1 MSDLRPITGL
11 AGMGSDGFRPCG
23 KAPELKF
30 LPLEVLRIDAA
41 YQRPVTP
48 QGLRNIRNIV
58 QHFDWAKF
66 APLIVAR
73 ADEYYAIIDGQHR
86 AIAAATRGFNAVPC
100 MIVVADRRSQAS
112 IFAAVNG
119 NVTPMTALSLYKAGL
134 AAQDGWALDLKRAA
148 DIGGIVLLH
157 YPKPKSQIKPFE
169 SMAIGSLRA
178 IIRSHGVERAGWCL
192 KRLGAG
198 QGADQPGYWS
208 ASLMKKWAPVF
219 CADVFQDA
227 VAVVVDNMVAMHDLR
242 FTEPRQ
248 LLESWMN
255 RRGMGDVPA
264 QIRDLSARGFSRAAI
279 AARLR
284 VTYAQVERVL
294 EGGAA

>member
-1 MSDLRPITGL
+1 VSHLRPITVL
-11 AGMGSDGFRPCG
+11 AGMGADGFQPCG

-73 ADEYYAIIDGQHR
+73 AGEHYAIIDGQHR

-100 MIVVADRRSQAS
+100 MIVVANAQSQAS

-134 AAQDGWALDLKRAA
+134 AAQDAWALDLKRAA

-157 YPKPKSQIKPFE
+157 YPKAKSEIKPFE
-169 SMAIGSLRA
+169 SIAIGTLRQL
-178 IIRSHGVERAGWCL
+178 IRHHGVERTGWCL

-208 ASLMKKWAPVF
+208 AGLLKKWWPVF
-219 CADVFQDA
+219 CADAFKDA
-227 VAVVVDNMVAMHDLR
+227 VVDNMVALHDLR

-248 LLESWMN
+248 LLESWMT
-255 RRGMGDVPA
+255 RRGMGDLPA
-264 QIRDLSARGFSRAAI
+264 QIRDLSKRGFSSAAI

-284 VTYAQVERVL
+284 VTYAEVERAL
-294 EGGAA
+294 KGGAA